1 MGRALMPSYR
11 HILKAPLLGRF
22 VVPWDLLVPA
32 FWVLA
37 GFLFGINL
45 VFLLFCLI
53 LSMTALFWI
62 RKTGEGTIRG
72 RLLYLLRE
80 KIRRVG

>member
-1 MGRALMPSYR
+1 MPSYR

-22 VVPWDLLVPA
+22 VVPWDLSVPA

-45 VFLLFCLI
+45 VFLMFCLI

-72 RLLYLLRE
+72 RILYHVRA
-80 KIRRVG
+80 KIHRVG